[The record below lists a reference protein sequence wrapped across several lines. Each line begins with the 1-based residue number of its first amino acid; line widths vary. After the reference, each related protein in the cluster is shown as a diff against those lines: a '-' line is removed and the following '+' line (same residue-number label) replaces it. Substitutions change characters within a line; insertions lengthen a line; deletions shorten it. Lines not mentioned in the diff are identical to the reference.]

1 MDEVGQETHLES
13 LLARRQFVDELATG
27 LMLFNADNMV
37 IDCNRAGAKLFG
49 AEVDQM
55 VGRVSLDLQWG
66 AVREDGSPFP
76 SNELPVTAT
85 LRTGEPC
92 FDVVV
97 GIDIPGGGASVA
109 LNRHPVDAGIHIPGG
124 GGVVGSQSTLT
135 RSSSTHRSR
144 VSSVRP
150 STSPSDSKENVL

>member
-97 GIDIPGGGASVA
+97 GIDIPGGG
-109 LNRHPVDAGIHIPGG
+109 
-124 GGVVGSQSTLT
+124 GVGGSQSALT
-135 RSSSTHRSR
+135 RSTSTHRSR